1 MQHVQG
7 ESDRVRQEKR
17 TRQYKYM
24 GGREENV
31 GREGEMEERE
41 TVASHVCFLNLNTQS

>member
-7 ESDRVRQEKR
+7 ESNTVRQEKR
-17 TRQYKYM
+17 TRQYTYM

-41 TVASHVCFLNLNTQS
+41 TVASRVCFLNLNTQS